1 MEKAFIFFFHFF
13 QIERVQ
19 KTWFELLHHEKRQSF
34 FSPLLSLTLLLFP
47 FPTTPFELFFFLSL
61 AISFFM
67 TSLSAAL
74 PMRAS
79 SRTGE
84 C

>member
-47 FPTTPFELFFFLSL
+47 FPTTPFELFFSL
-61 AISFFM
+61 PRYVVRHDVAERG
-67 TSLSAAL
+67 AADARVL
-74 PMRAS
+74 EDR
-79 SRTGE
+79 
-84 C
+84 